1 MPQTTERIK
10 LPEPY
15 NSKVGQVIEEI
26 EDINSRRAWFIPRTL
41 DESEYYLSQIMPF
54 FAELKESFQP
64 FVFND
69 QSLRQSWHFAR
80 DSAYELAEE
89 YHRKL
94 WWDEAWKRTN
104 DASLVSL
111 KRAAANAISGD
122 NRRSAEL
129 THTYNNLIK
138 NTGVIL
144 GRIAAWEV
152 VSDLPELEG
161 LQNPDRVLLEFYKRG
176 LVFIDLRYFNDKQV
190 PVAHQI
196 VRPSADSP
204 ERYLV
209 CLIDN
214 QTKIKFKH
222 GLNRVCKDAVEIN

>member
-1 MPQTTERIK
+1 M
-10 LPEPY
+10 
-15 NSKVGQVIEEI
+15 
-26 EDINSRRAWFIPRTL
+26 
-41 DESEYYLSQIMPF
+41 
-54 FAELKESFQP
+54 
-64 FVFND
+64 
-69 QSLRQSWHFAR
+69 
-80 DSAYELAEE
+80 
-89 YHRKL
+89 
-94 WWDEAWKRTN
+94 
-104 DASLVSL
+104 
-111 KRAAANAISGD
+111 
-122 NRRSAEL
+122 
-129 THTYNNLIK
+129 IK